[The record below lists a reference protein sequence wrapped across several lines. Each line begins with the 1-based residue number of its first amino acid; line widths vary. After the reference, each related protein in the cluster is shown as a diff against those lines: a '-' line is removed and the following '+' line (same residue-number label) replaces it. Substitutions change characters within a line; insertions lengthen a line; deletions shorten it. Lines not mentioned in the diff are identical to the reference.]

1 MLKEENKMSTI
12 DDKTLDKL
20 AKLSSIKLDES
31 RRAILKS
38 ELEDIVSFV
47 ENLNDINV
55 DDIEATFTTVP
66 GGTQLRE
73 DIISDNT
80 KMSEH
85 ILKHA
90 PKTTEDGHFIVPK
103 IIE

>member
-1 MLKEENKMSTI
+1 MPKEENKMSKI
-12 DDKTLDKL
+12 DDQTLDKL
-20 AKLSSIKLDES
+20 AKLSSIQLDED
-31 RRAILKS
+31 RREILKA

-55 DDIEATFTTVP
+55 DAIDATFTTVP
-66 GGTQLRE
+66 GGTRLRE
-73 DIISDNT
+73 DIASDNT
-80 KMSEH
+80 EMSEH

-90 PKTTEDGHFIVPK
+90 PKTDEDGHFIVPK